1 MVVVK
6 RKRSFRLDE
15 YHGLQCVYEV
25 MRMTT
30 KDDQPTVEKVPEV
43 APEMLALMNQ
53 LFDKNRELMEKLKDQ

>member
-43 APEMLALMNQ
+43 VKSKMLV
-53 LFDKNRELMEKLKDQ
+53 